1 MSYTKKL
8 FESLNE
14 SYKDVLLSK
23 IRFVKNLLGKGM
35 NDENYQDMDDNQ
47 LYVILNKYR
56 EEFNNSNIE
65 KYLVNIFI
73 YNKDKNSATDG
84 YLSNDNTLSYN
95 KKDALIFNSKEEA
108 ENAKDNYIIHEDY
121 TLIDSKVELLKL

>member
-1 MSYTKKL
+1 MSDTKKL

-14 SYKDVLLSK
+14 SYRDTLLSK

-47 LYVILNKYR
+47 LYAILNKYK

-108 ENAKDNYIIHEDY
+108 ENAKDNYIVPEDY